1 MPVSVELAARQRP
14 SDMYRAT
21 LGALEMFRL
30 VLLRLIVGVVTG
42 AFAVGALFP
51 ILMMVPHFV
60 GLGIVIFV
68 FGNAVIWSVTS
79 EELRQAAGRSLV
91 MLGSTLLLMPI
102 LSITLG
108 ALPIAS
114 IADLSIKSNK
124 YAYVFE
130 PVIWQMFATFVA
142 FGAGSIVSVAGL
154 VVMIDGRRG
163 YLHPSR
169 RSGTDPLPDRPSS
182 EILQSTHTKRE
193 APPVQKL
200 QKSAQNDPRKY
211 SSASG
216 ISLRQLPDR
225 MPARELRKSEQ
236 GSPSSFLKMRSE
248 IAANSGAGL
257 RASGMSGDA
266 RPVSYAASRDAV
278 AENFAKATK
287 SGAEQKTAGGMIPLT
302 PITPARWRSAETLS
316 VSAGG
321 DGVVKQKQQEAA
333 QLNPGAQKIT
343 SGQCGEVAST
353 RQDTN
358 KVTETPPSETPH
370 ADPTKVRES
379 KLSGELPSSPMPD
392 GSNEKAVQGAA
403 ESKPV
408 EDIESS
414 LEETESSHASN
425 QPIVLVELPAIE
437 VVSCAEDDKS
447 EKPAETGGKSAGTL
461 MDRERR
467 RLIAKQIAD
476 LANSVRRPETTE
488 KEAIRVPG
496 SQIL

>member
-1 MPVSVELAARQRP
+1 
-14 SDMYRAT
+14 MYRAT

-30 VLLRLIVGVVTG
+30 VVPKFIVGMVTG

-60 GLGIVIFV
+60 GLGIVIFA
-68 FGNAVIWSVTS
+68 FGSAVIFSLTAG
-79 EELRQAAGRSLV
+79 ELRQAAGRSLV

-108 ALPIAS
+108 VLPIAS
-114 IADLSIKSNK
+114 VADLSVKSNK
-124 YAYVFE
+124 YAYAFE

-154 VVMIDGRRG
+154 VVMLDRRKG
-163 YLHPSR
+163 YLHPAR
-169 RSGTDPLPDRPSS
+169 LSGTDPLPESPSS
-182 EILQSTHTKRE
+182 QVLQSTDTKRE
-193 APPVQKL
+193 EPPVQTL

-211 SSASG
+211 SSGSG
-216 ISLRQLPDR
+216 VSLRQLPDR
-225 MPARELRKSEQ
+225 MPARELRRSEQ
-236 GSPSSFLKMRSE
+236 DLPSSFLKMRSE

-257 RASGMSGDA
+257 RASGMSADA
-266 RPVSYAASRDAV
+266 RPVSYAASRGAA

-287 SGAEQKTAGGMIPLT
+287 SGAEQKASGGMIPLT
-302 PITPARWRSAETLS
+302 PITPARWRSAQSLS

-321 DGVVKQKQQEAA
+321 NGVVKQKQQEAA
-333 QLNPGAQKIT
+333 ELTPHVQKTT
-343 SGQCGEVAST
+343 SGKGGEVAST
-353 RQDTN
+353 SQDT
-358 KVTETPPSETPH
+358 KKIMETPPSATQRDE
-370 ADPTKVRES
+370 PTEGRES

-392 GSNEKAVQGAA
+392 GSTEKALQGAA

-408 EDIESS
+408 ESIERNLDEAESS
-414 LEETESSHASN
+414 QASN
-425 QPIVLVELPAIE
+425 QTIVVVELPASE

-447 EKPAETGGKSAGTL
+447 EKPTETGGKSAGTL

-476 LANSVRRPETTE
+476 LANSVRSPETTE
-488 KEAIRVPG
+488 KEAIPVPG